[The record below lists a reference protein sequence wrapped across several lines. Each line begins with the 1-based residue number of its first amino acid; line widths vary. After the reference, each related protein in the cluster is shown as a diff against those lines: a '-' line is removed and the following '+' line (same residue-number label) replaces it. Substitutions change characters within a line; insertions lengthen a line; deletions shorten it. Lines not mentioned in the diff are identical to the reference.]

1 MKRTL
6 AINSRGPEVAEAQGK
21 LNIKPPTSLP
31 PLAVD
36 GIFGPKTLA
45 RVKEFQKNNQLDSDG
60 IIGPKTWAKL
70 DAAVPIPVKD
80 SVVCANGCAH
90 NHVNV
95 MQCQHSFLAAFK
107 KEPVVQALGFQTKST
122 TSVASFLPSLSLP
135 SLPSLPSV
143 KYTRLTAAQISTARG
158 VYGSSLDFTRIFIT
172 DLTGAGNRP
181 FTVAIP
187 VPTTVAL
194 LLGLSGTIQ
203 VMNCGTLTPSN
214 KLLIHELAHVWQ
226 SQHHATPT
234 QFMVNSVGSQGL
246 AVAANQAVALVDA
259 TVKTNS
265 DFPTFFPTSSY
276 AYSPGK
282 AFGDYGAEQIANQVE
297 HGVAAIVSHVAGVAM
312 NAVDADNTTS
322 LATFRIDDVRKP
334 GVVP

>member
-6 AINSRGPEVAEAQGK
+6 AVNSRGPEVAEAQGK

-45 RVKEFQKNNQLDSDG
+45 SVKEFQKNTQLDSDG

-107 KEPVVQALGFQTKST
+107 KEPVAQALGFQTMST
-122 TSVASFLPSLSLP
+122 TSTASFLPSLSLP

-143 KYTRLTAAQISTARG
+143 KYTRLTAAQITTALAQEGFRSPRHG
-158 VYGSSLDFTRIFIT
+158 E
-172 DLTGAGNRP
+172 P
-181 FTVAIP
+181 FTHEAIR
-187 VPTTVAL
+187 TL
-194 LLGLSGTIQ
+194 RRRLGLSAHRARLHPIWQGHEWGIA
-203 VMNCGTLTPSN
+203 
-214 KLLIHELAHVWQ
+214 ELAGALDVSPSTVYVWRKRGGLQ
-226 SQHHATPT
+226 SRWDAALKRWVVWADEAELDRLKAYSRQ
-234 QFMVNSVGSQGL
+234 SVGAKNRQEWL
-246 AVAANQAVALVDA
+246 DA
-259 TVKTNS
+259 QS
-265 DFPTFFPTSSY
+265 FPGPR
-276 AYSPGK
+276 
-282 AFGDYGAEQIANQVE
+282 
-297 HGVAAIVSHVAGVAM
+297 
-312 NAVDADNTTS
+312 S
-322 LATFRIDDVRKP
+322 LQSAHL
-334 GVVP
+334 